1 MVLEAA
7 ILKVW
12 QMNGGMGQA
21 GWQKEAKLIGEIM
34 CVTAEQGEEF
44 LMKYYTNTT
53 FGKSFV

>member
-1 MVLEAA
+1 
-7 ILKVW
+7 
-12 QMNGGMGQA
+12 MNGGMGQA

-34 CVTAEQGEEF
+34 CVTAEQEEEF